1 MLLSELFFSVLL
13 SGSFFRFF
21 FLGSSFRFFFP
32 SSSFRTV
39 SLPLLPL
46 HLEARALLCPFH
58 GFHLAV
64 AVEVGA
70 QVAMSHHLG
79 AGIVQQQRPD
89 EDAERMALP
98 LGASVFGHA
107 VVVQTALITDA
118 Y

>member
-1 MLLSELFFSVLL
+1 MLLSGLFFSVLL
-13 SGSFFRFF
+13 SELFFPA
-21 FLGSSFRFFFP
+21 LLSELFFP

-39 SLPLLPL
+39 RLPLLPL
-46 HLEARALLCPFH
+46 HLDARALLCPVP

-79 AGIVQQQRPD
+79 AGVVQQQRPD

>member
-1 MLLSELFFSVLL
+1 MLL
-13 SGSFFRFF
+13 SGSFSRFF
-21 FLGSSFRFFFP
+21 FPALFPELFFRLFFP
-32 SSSFRTV
+32 SSSFRAV
-39 SLPLLPL
+39 RLPLLPL

-79 AGIVQQQRPD
+79 AGVVQQQRPD

>member
-1 MLLSELFFSVLL
+1 MFFKKARITRISR
-13 SGSFFRFF
+13 GSFIREI
-21 FLGSSFRFFFP
+21 GVVRASFVR
-32 SSSFRTV
+32 
-39 SLPLLPL
+39 LPLLPL

>member
-1 MLLSELFFSVLL
+1 MLLSGLFFSVLL
-13 SGSFFRFF
+13 SELFFPA
-21 FLGSSFRFFFP
+21 LLSELFFP

-39 SLPLLPL
+39 RLPLLPL

-79 AGIVQQQRPD
+79 AGVVQQQRPD

-98 LGASVFGHA
+98 LGTSVFGHA

>member
-13 SGSFFRFF
+13 SGSFSRALLSALFS
-21 FLGSSFRFFFP
+21 GSSFRAV
-32 SSSFRTV
+32 R
-39 SLPLLPL
+39 LPLLPL

-107 VVVQTALITDA
+107 VVVQTTLITDA